1 MADAELLAATE
12 RTGLTFAD
20 HAWTEKDRLAALEAY
35 AVLGSLPETAF
46 DDIAQ
51 IASRTC
57 AAPIALV
64 SFVSEHFQWF
74 KSEVGFGIKE
84 TPRDISF
91 CAHAILQKGMFTV
104 PDATEDER
112 FSCNPLVTGEHHVR
126 FYAGAVL
133 RTDSGVPLG
142 TVCVLDRKA
151 RPEGLTPEQTD
162 TLEALARAVM
172 RELESRVERRFF
184 QVALGTMDQ
193 GLIMIGPDG
202 RVPIINARAA
212 ELLDLPPDLVES
224 KPLFKDVI
232 RFQKERGEFETA
244 DSELRAD
251 TDKALLRPHRYDY
264 ERTRPDG
271 TMLEVRTVP
280 LDGGGAVRTFTD
292 VTQRRRAEA
301 AVRERE
307 ARYRGLADALP
318 QNVWVTD
325 LDGNTIFTNKTM
337 IENYGPIGTSVAE
350 RFSIFHPDDRPAILA
365 AREAAASAEVTWQIN
380 GRARH
385 CDGTYRWHRI
395 TLCPM
400 HHEDE
405 LIGWLGVSLDM
416 HDLRMAEVDLQ
427 DQKSLL
433 RATLENIDQG
443 LLMVDA
449 SDVVQ
454 VVNQRAIDLLDLP
467 ADLLRA
473 KPLFADV
480 VAYQEERGEIARYI
494 EAGPD
499 WIRTRQSVGGAPH
512 CYERERPNGTVLE
525 IRSVHLPEGG
535 AVRTYSDITARKR
548 AERELLH
555 ISRHDEL
562 TGLPTRRVL
571 QERLEEGIG
580 TLPKGRKL
588 GLMLIDLDNFKDIND
603 TLGHGAGDFA
613 LQSVATRLLT
623 CLPFSAM
630 AVRLGGDEFAILMPE
645 VETEEAV
652 DRLAAEILAALR
664 NPLMYEQRDIS
675 RRTSIGIALCPD
687 HGASAVEVTKNADI
701 ALYAA
706 KRSGRDQAVFYSSEF
721 GEAAR
726 QRVQVL
732 RNARNALSMD
742 GILPFYQPKVAL
754 ASGEVVG
761 FEALLRWQHPDGGL
775 RSPAEIQEAFDD
787 PELGVALGQRM
798 LHKIVADMQ
807 VWKNADCRFGSVALN
822 IANPEFLN
830 ANFAKNVMATLAAA
844 GLGPECLEVE
854 VTESVLLGA
863 AAKGIRNSLQTFH
876 DGGIAVAL
884 DDFGTG
890 YASLSH
896 LNEFPLTWLKI
907 DRSFVEDIGAN
918 TRAEAIVQG
927 VLGLAHSLSIGVVA
941 EGIETVEQM
950 EFLRQRNCE
959 LGQGF
964 LFAKPMIGSRV
975 PNFLEK
981 WTPMKPENDVGRVS
995 RDVRQTVERKR
1006 IGWTVD
1012 PRA

>member
-1 MADAELLAATE
+1 MLTE
-12 RTGLTFAD
+12 SGL
-20 HAWTEKDRLAALEAY
+20 
-35 AVLGSLPETAF
+35 
-46 DDIAQ
+46 
-51 IASRTC
+51 
-57 AAPIALV
+57 
-64 SFVSEHFQWF
+64 
-74 KSEVGFGIKE
+74 
-84 TPRDISF
+84 
-91 CAHAILQKGMFTV
+91 
-104 PDATEDER
+104 
-112 FSCNPLVTGEHHVR
+112 
-126 FYAGAVL
+126 
-133 RTDSGVPLG
+133 PLG
-142 TVCVLDRKA
+142 TVCVLDRVA
-151 RPEGLTPEQTD
+151 RPERLTAEQAE

-172 RELESRVERRFF
+172 RELEFRVERRFF

-212 ELLDLPPDLVES
+212 ELLDLPSDLAKS
-224 KPLFKDVI
+224 KPLFRDVVPY
-232 RFQKERGEFETA
+232 QKKRSEFETA
-244 DSELRAD
+244 ESALKAD
-251 TDKALLRPHRYDY
+251 TDRGILRPERYDY

-271 TMLEVRTVP
+271 TILEVRTVP
-280 LDGGGAVRTFTD
+280 VVGGGAVRTFTD
-292 VTQRRRAEA
+292 VTQRRVAEA
-301 AVRERE
+301 AGRERE
-307 ARYRGLADALP
+307 TRYRALADALP

-337 IENYGPIGTSVAE
+337 IDNHGPIGTSVTE

-365 AREAAASAEVTWQIN
+365 AREAAASAEVTWQID

-385 CDGTYRWHRI
+385 RDGTYRWHRI

-416 HDLRMAEVDLQ
+416 HDLRMAEIDLQ

-449 SDVVQ
+449 NDVVQ

-467 ADLLRA
+467 FDLLRA
-473 KPLFADV
+473 KPRFADV

-499 WIRTRQSVGGAPH
+499 WIRTRQSVVDAPH
-512 CYERERPNGTVLE
+512 SYERERPNGTVLE
-525 IRSVHLPEGG
+525 IRSVHLLEGG

-580 TLPKGRKL
+580 TLPQGRKL

-652 DRLAAEILAALR
+652 ERLAAEILAALR
-664 NPLMYEQRDIS
+664 KPLMYESRDIS

-687 HGASAVEVTKNADI
+687 HGASATEITKNADI

-706 KRSGRDQAVFYSSEF
+706 KRSGRDQAVVYSSEF

-732 RNARNALSMD
+732 RNARNALSAD
-742 GILPFYQPKVAL
+742 GIIPFYQPRIAL
-754 ASGEVVG
+754 SSGEVVG

-775 RSPAEIQEAFDD
+775 RLPAEIREAFDD
-787 PELGVALGQRM
+787 PELGVARGQRM
-798 LHKIVADMQ
+798 LHKIVADMRE
-807 VWKNADCRFGSVALN
+807 WKNANCRFGSVALN

-830 ANFAKNVMATLAAA
+830 ANFAMNVMAKLAAA

-854 VTESVLLGA
+854 VTESVLLGT
-863 AAKGIRNSLQTFH
+863 AAKGVRNSLQIFRE
-876 DGGIAVAL
+876 GGIAVAL

-896 LNEFPLTWLKI
+896 LNDFPLTSLKI
-907 DRSFVEDIGAN
+907 DRSFVEGIGDDA
-918 TRAEAIVQG
+918 RKEAIVQG
-927 VLGLAHSLSIGVVA
+927 VLGLAHSPGIGVVA
-941 EGIETVEQM
+941 EGIETAKQM

-964 LFAKPMIGSRV
+964 LFAKPMIGSRI
-975 PNFLEK
+975 PNFIAR
-981 WTPMKPENDVGRVS
+981 WTPALPAARV
-995 RDVRQTVERKR
+995 T
-1006 IGWTVD
+1006 T
-1012 PRA
+1012 A